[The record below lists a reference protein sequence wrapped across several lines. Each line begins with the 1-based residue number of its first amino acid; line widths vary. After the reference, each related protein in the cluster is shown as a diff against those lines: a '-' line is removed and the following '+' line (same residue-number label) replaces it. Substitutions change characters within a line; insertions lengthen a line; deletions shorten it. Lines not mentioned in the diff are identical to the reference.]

1 LTRQSTLKK
10 ALQNRRTEGVKA
22 NMTNPEKAKAEDS
35 RAAVK
40 DEPKRPSPGKTGD
53 HPEDQEGAAKA
64 TEDNDLTTGHS
75 QEGDG
80 GDANS
85 KQKT

>member
-1 LTRQSTLKK
+1 MAEPRESVANRKSLNRQGSSK
-10 ALQNRRTEGVKA
+10 
-22 NMTNPEKAKAEDS
+22 PD
-35 RAAVK
+35 
-40 DEPKRPSPGKTGD
+40 D
-53 HPEDQEGAAKA
+53 HPEDQAGAAKA

-85 KQKT
+85 KKAG